1 MEGKRG
7 NDLQALTEIADNDVL
22 IVDTGEGTRKITY
35 GALCAAVKN
44 TLGIREVVESTN
56 ITEPGFLMDGKTA
69 SEALAELYSKNGYS
83 FEETCIGTWVDG
95 KPLYRKVITQS
106 ADIFVPSSSY
116 AKYKIAH
123 NISNFSRAN
132 KCYICMQSGSTTYI
146 LPYFD
151 PGNGAIG
158 TYVHAINRENV
169 IVCSKDNWG
178 NYNIII
184 VIEYTKTT
192 D

>member
-69 SEALAELYSKNGYS
+69 SEAFAELYSNSEITGTYAYVGYFHEHTWGS
-83 FEETCIGTWVDG
+83 QKYLATAINLPIGFDIS
-95 KPLYRKVITQS
+95 LYN
-106 ADIFVPSSSY
+106 FVLNSISSSG
-116 AKYKIAH
+116 H
-123 NISNFSRAN
+123 ISLDVSKFSFYQGVGT
-132 KCYICMQSGSTTYI
+132 KSGQILVTTDDTYI
-146 LPYFD
+146 NICKEAF
-151 PGNGAIG
+151 A
-158 TYVHAINRENV
+158 AIN
-169 IVCSKDNWG
+169 
-178 NYNIII
+178 
-184 VIEYTKTT
+184 YTITRKS
-192 D
+192 

>member
-69 SEALAELYSKNGYS
+69 SEAFAELYSK
-83 FEETCIGTWVDG
+83 T
-95 KPLYRKVITQS
+95 
-106 ADIFVPSSSY
+106 SS
-116 AKYKIAH
+116 
-123 NISNFSRAN
+123 
-132 KCYICMQSGSTTYI
+132 
-146 LPYFD
+146 
-151 PGNGAIG
+151 
-158 TYVHAINRENV
+158 
-169 IVCSKDNWG
+169 
-178 NYNIII
+178 NIII
-184 VIEYTKTT
+184 HYITSEGEDIEAHSIANYYIATPNIDGYKAILGVYNSNSASSNIIPYKTSGALTSSNNTLSLSVKNIADGVVHNVIISAHILYVKI
-192 D
+192 

>member
-69 SEALAELYSKNGYS
+69 SEAFAELYSNSEITGTYAYVGYFHEHTWGS
-83 FEETCIGTWVDG
+83 QKYLATAINLPIGFDIS
-95 KPLYRKVITQS
+95 LYNFALNNI
-106 ADIFVPSSSY
+106 SSSG
-116 AKYKIAH
+116 H
-123 NISNFSRAN
+123 ISLDVSKFSFYQGVGT
-132 KCYICMQSGSTTYI
+132 KSGQILVTTDDTYI
-146 LPYFD
+146 NICKEAF
-151 PGNGAIG
+151 A
-158 TYVHAINRENV
+158 AIN
-169 IVCSKDNWG
+169 
-178 NYNIII
+178 
-184 VIEYTKTT
+184 YTITRKS
-192 D
+192 

>member
-69 SEALAELYSKNGYS
+69 SEAFAELYSK
-83 FEETCIGTWVDG
+83 T
-95 KPLYRKVITQS
+95 
-106 ADIFVPSSSY
+106 SS
-116 AKYKIAH
+116 
-123 NISNFSRAN
+123 
-132 KCYICMQSGSTTYI
+132 
-146 LPYFD
+146 
-151 PGNGAIG
+151 
-158 TYVHAINRENV
+158 
-169 IVCSKDNWG
+169 
-178 NYNIII
+178 NIII
-184 VIEYTKTT
+184 HYITSEGEDIEAHSIANYYIATPNIDGYKAILGVYNSNSASSNIIPYKTSGALTSSNNTLSLSVKNIADGVVRNVIISAHILYVKI
-192 D
+192 

>member
-69 SEALAELYSKNGYS
+69 SEAFAELYSKKLNYKIYNNRTGGISSINNHTRTQEIILESCDFNMTSYLLYINNPQGANEIILIYDMGRPYLTALKLSYYS
-83 FEETCIGTWVDG
+83 ASGEAQIT
-95 KPLYRKVITQS
+95 LYRHTS
-106 ADIFVPSSSY
+106 AGWSVPQ
-116 AKYKIAH
+116 IA
-123 NISNFSRAN
+123 NMTNV
-132 KCYICMQSGSTTYI
+132 
-146 LPYFD
+146 
-151 PGNGAIG
+151 AI
-158 TYVHAINRENV
+158 
-169 IVCSKDNWG
+169 
-178 NYNIII
+178 
-184 VIEYTKTT
+184 
-192 D
+192 

>member
-69 SEALAELYSKNGYS
+69 SEAFAELYSNSEYEAFDVTLTEGAEGVSVSAFRCNGVTSIS
-83 FEETCIGTWVDG
+83 FLLNAGAKSVIRFSVPVKFRPIYTVSGSFSCTSTDRDSGKCAGVTLSSSGIGFIWILT
-95 KPLYRKVITQS
+95 PLEGSCYASIVY
-106 ADIFVPSSSY
+106 PSS
-116 AKYKIAH
+116 
-123 NISNFSRAN
+123 NN
-132 KCYICMQSGSTTYI
+132 QS
-146 LPYFD
+146 
-151 PGNGAIG
+151 
-158 TYVHAINRENV
+158 
-169 IVCSKDNWG
+169 
-178 NYNIII
+178 
-184 VIEYTKTT
+184 
-192 D
+192 

>member
-69 SEALAELYSKNGYS
+69 SEAFAELYSNSEITGTYAYVGYFHEHTWGS
-83 FEETCIGTWVDG
+83 QKYLATAINLPIGFDIS
-95 KPLYRKVITQS
+95 LYNFALNSI
-106 ADIFVPSSSY
+106 SSSG
-116 AKYKIAH
+116 H
-123 NISNFSRAN
+123 ISLDVSKFSFYQGVGT
-132 KCYICMQSGSTTYI
+132 KSGQILVTTDDTYI
-146 LPYFD
+146 NICKEAF
-151 PGNGAIG
+151 A
-158 TYVHAINRENV
+158 AIN
-169 IVCSKDNWG
+169 
-178 NYNIII
+178 
-184 VIEYTKTT
+184 YTITRKS
-192 D
+192 

>member
-69 SEALAELYSKNGYS
+69 SEAFAELYSKFGYTDILNDVISDDKSKITVSYAYVLNG
-83 FEETCIGTWVDG
+83 IA
-95 KPLYRKVITQS
+95 VISLLLKSGIQPGPHPFHISNPKYFPKATVYGIYASTQS
-106 ADIFVPSSSY
+106 AMDNGKLNSATISSLG
-116 AKYKIAH
+116 
-123 NISNFSRAN
+123 
-132 KCYICMQSGSTTYI
+132 SGSIYIGEAITYDNEGVMFMY
-146 LPYFD
+146 P
-151 PGNGAIG
+151 
-158 TYVHAINRENV
+158 INL
-169 IVCSKDNWG
+169 
-178 NYNIII
+178 
-184 VIEYTKTT
+184 
-192 D
+192 

>member
-69 SEALAELYSKNGYS
+69 SEAFAELYSK
-83 FEETCIGTWVDG
+83 T
-95 KPLYRKVITQS
+95 
-106 ADIFVPSSSY
+106 SS
-116 AKYKIAH
+116 
-123 NISNFSRAN
+123 
-132 KCYICMQSGSTTYI
+132 
-146 LPYFD
+146 
-151 PGNGAIG
+151 
-158 TYVHAINRENV
+158 
-169 IVCSKDNWG
+169 
-178 NYNIII
+178 NIII
-184 VIEYTKTT
+184 RYITSEGEDIEAHSIANYYIATPNIDGYKAILGVYNSNSASSNIIPYKTSGALTSSNNTLSLSVKNIADGVARNVIISAHILYVKI
-192 D
+192 